1 MVPGLCPK
9 IDFYLHFH
17 TVLHLKIHLCTKKHV
32 SVMASNVL
40 KMGAQLTLETLC
52 MRNIPGKINN
62 VHHSISY
69 CQNCVQIQIGLC
81 QRPFIIAKFR
91 IIYVSWQIGR

>member
-17 TVLHLKIHLCTKKHV
+17 RVLFLKMHLSTKKHV

-40 KMGAQLTLETLC
+40 KMGAELTLETL
-52 MRNIPGKINN
+52 
-62 VHHSISY
+62 
-69 CQNCVQIQIGLC
+69 
-81 QRPFIIAKFR
+81 
-91 IIYVSWQIGR
+91 